1 MASGDGHEQDPHA
14 LAHEGMAAEPLALAD
29 KAPAEEPTAAGP
41 PPTPAADNA
50 AAEEPTAAEHAPPPA
65 ADAQGAPAMK
75 RPAAATKG
83 EALLKSAA
91 EAPTPKHK
99 AGASTKRK
107 KGVED
112 AHQGF
117 RMPPPRRHQRSQIHS
132 TFLVP

>member
-14 LAHEGMAAEPLALAD
+14 LAHEGMAAAPLALAD
-29 KAPAEEPTAAGP
+29 KAAAEEPTAAGP

-83 EALLKSAA
+83 EAPLKSAA

-117 RMPPPRRHQRSQIHS
+117 RMSPPRRHQRSQIHS